1 MSDDR
6 ISSLSRR
13 FKTHAVG
20 RPSKSPRT
28 RERRSFYLDVA
39 IVAQLDEAY
48 RKLNHDVYPKEVS
61 KSVFLET
68 VLEYGLAHIEY
79 LKAQLPDN
87 S

>member
-1 MSDDR
+1 MSEER

-20 RPSKSPRT
+20 RPSKSQRT
-28 RERRSFYLDVA
+28 RERRSFYLDVTL
-39 IVAQLDEAY
+39 VEQLDEAY

-61 KSVFLET
+61 KSEFLEA
-68 VLEYGLAHIEY
+68 VLEYGLAHVEDMKMT
-79 LKAQLPDN
+79 LADN